1 MLYETLTLTRQG
13 AVAVLTLNRPAQ
25 MNAFTPLMLEELNA
39 ALDES
44 LDSDT
49 PARALLLTGAGRGF
63 CAGADLATPNALNQ
77 QRGKPDTGRTLEVYY
92 NPLIERLM
100 ALPIPVVTA
109 VNGPAAGAGCSL
121 ALTGDIIV
129 AARSAYFLQAFVNIG
144 LVPDAGSSY
153 FLPRLVGKAR
163 AQAMMMLGERVSA
176 ETALSWGMVYQ
187 VVEDSALMEAALG
200 IATKLSKG
208 PTKALG
214 LIRSLVRQ
222 SLDNS
227 LTQQLHLERVLQKQA
242 GATADFAEGVRA
254 FIEKRP
260 ARFTGQ

>member
-1 MLYETLTLTRQG
+1 MVFETITLTREG
-13 AVAVLTLNRPAQ
+13 DVAVLALNRPAQ
-25 MNAFTPLMLEELNA
+25 MNAVTPAM
-39 ALDES
+39 LDELS
-44 LDSDT
+44 GALEDSIQGPS
-49 PARALLLTGAGRGF
+49 PARALLITGTGRGF
-63 CAGADLATPNALNQ
+63 CAGADLSVPNSLNQ
-77 QRGKPDTGRTLEVYY
+77 QSGKPDTGRTLEVYY

-109 VNGPAAGAGCSL
+109 INGPAAGAGCSL
-121 ALTGDIIV
+121 ALSGDIVI

-187 VVEDSALMEAALG
+187 VVDDSVLMETALAL
-200 IATKLSKG
+200 ATKLSQG

-214 LIRSLVRQ
+214 LIRTMVRQ
-222 SLDNS
+222 SLDNT
-227 LTQQLHLERVLQKQA
+227 LTEQLHLERVLQKQA
-242 GATADFAEGVRA
+242 GASADFVEGVRA

-260 ARFTGQ
+260 ARFTGA